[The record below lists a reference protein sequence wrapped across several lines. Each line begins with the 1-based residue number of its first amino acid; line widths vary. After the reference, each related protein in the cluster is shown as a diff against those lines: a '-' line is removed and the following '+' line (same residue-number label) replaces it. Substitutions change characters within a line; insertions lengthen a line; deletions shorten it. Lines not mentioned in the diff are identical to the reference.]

1 MHTRTFLPAIESGRS
16 GMLPGRVDHSY
27 LVHSATCQ
35 IQTTIWRGNH
45 VAYHTAAGWDLHS
58 AEALR
63 FEIEPDQ
70 GIGLQPDSLYQTL
83 PSSVIAIPY
92 GSDSAPPGDA
102 H

>member
-1 MHTRTFLPAIESGRS
+1 
-16 GMLPGRVDHSY
+16 MLPGRVDHSY

-70 GIGLQPDSLYQTL
+70 RIRLQARLAVPNFTVFGDCDS
-83 PSSVIAIPY
+83 VRF
-92 GSDSAPPGDA
+92 
-102 H
+102 